1 MSYKLRR
8 KLIKSFFDVLKEE
21 GFESS
26 KKSALILRRF
36 HPPLTHVVE
45 INSWKYGGGFY
56 INIGVHLDS
65 LRSPISKQSIALDE
79 VEESNCLFRMRLF
92 KSKKVQGWDDPKD
105 VSELPEYLENLKQFW
120 NEHGKTFF
128 SSYKYPETFG
138 EMISGAD
145 FRKLSAREMLDY
157 ALIAIH
163 IGRYQDAFNLSHQI
177 IDRLGVAQQ
186 FKSDAR
192 AIADIAKSKGA
203 IDPAELRAKLEW
215 PK

>member
-1 MSYKLRR
+1 M
-8 KLIKSFFDVLKEE
+8 
-21 GFESS
+21 
-26 KKSALILRRF
+26 LRRF

-45 INSWKYGGGFY
+45 IDSWKYGGGFY
-56 INIGVHLDS
+56 INMGVHLDS
-65 LRSPISKQSIALDE
+65 MRSPISKQSIAPDE
-79 VEESNCLFRMRLF
+79 VEEPNCLFRMRLR
-92 KSKKVQGWDDPKD
+92 VQGWDDPKD

-120 NEHGKTFF
+120 NEHGKTFL
-128 SSYKYPETFG
+128 SSYKYPETFE

-145 FRKLSAREMLDY
+145 FRKLSTRELLDY

-192 AIADIAKSKGA
+192 LIADIAKSRGA

>member
-21 GFESS
+21 GFEPS

-45 INSWKYGGGFY
+45 IDSWKYGGGFY
-56 INIGVHLDS
+56 INMGVHLDS
-65 LRSPISKQSIALDE
+65 MRSPISKQSIAPDE
-79 VEESNCLFRMRLF
+79 VEEPNCLFRMRLR
-92 KSKKVQGWDDPKD
+92 VQGWDDPKD

-120 NEHGKTFF
+120 NEHGKTFL
-128 SSYKYPETFG
+128 SSYKYPETFE

-145 FRKLSAREMLDY
+145 FRKLSTRELLDY

-192 AIADIAKSKGA
+192 LIADIAKSRGA

>member
-8 KLIKSFFDVLKEE
+8 KLIKFFFDVLKEE

-45 INSWKYGGGFY
+45 INSWKYGGGFC
-56 INIGVHLDS
+56 INMGVHLDS
-65 LRSPISKQSIALDE
+65 LRSPISKQSIAPDE
-79 VEESNCLFRMRLF
+79 VEESSCLFRMSLR
-92 KSKKVQGWDDPKD
+92 VQGWDDPKD

-128 SSYKYPETFG
+128 SSYKYPETFE

-145 FRKLSAREMLDY
+145 FRKLSARELLDY
-157 ALIAIH
+157 ALVAIH

-177 IDRLGVAQQ
+177 IDRLGVNQQ

-192 AIADIAKSKGA
+192 GIADIAKSKGA